1 MGERVSDP
9 ATVTAGGFPKGIAAL
24 RITWRLSA
32 RPARA
37 TVCAMRRLFLSV
49 PLSVWVLAAL
59 CTAPEMVLLGADF
72 GLWGSARWRPLA
84 YAEAAFWAGL
94 LHGWTPNYAG
104 QPVTMFVTHSWL
116 HQGPSH
122 LAGNLAA
129 LFWLGP
135 QLVARRGAAGLVLF
149 WCVAVPAGG
158 LAFGLIGASPAPMVG
173 ASGGLFGLAGE
184 WVVAE
189 VRAAAGR
196 SARILRGVGLT
207 ALLVGLN
214 GAAWVLQGGQLA
226 WEAHLGGFLAGVGLA
241 VLLPPDRGARPG
253 QPAAA

>member
-1 MGERVSDP
+1 MRQIDVHRIADE
-9 ATVTAGGFPKGIAAL
+9 AQFNGF
-24 RITWRLSA
+24 
-32 RPARA
+32 
-37 TVCAMRRLFLSV
+37 
-49 PLSVWVLAAL
+49 
-59 CTAPEMVLLGADF
+59 
-72 GLWGSARWRPLA
+72 
-84 YAEAAFWAGL
+84 
-94 LHGWTPNYAG
+94 H
-104 QPVTMFVTHSWL
+104 
-116 HQGPSH
+116 
-122 LAGNLAA
+122 
-129 LFWLGP
+129 
-135 QLVARRGAAGLVLF
+135 GLVLF

-184 WVVAE
+184 WVVSE

-241 VLLPPDRGARPG
+241 VFLPPDRGARPG